1 MNIDSRTAIELMR
14 QLRTRRLISEGQA
27 ERVSLVSENSPAT
40 PQPPELTRI
49 TVLPV
54 RSEQKPQPTLKD
66 AITCWNELVE
76 ARQNPSR
83 NNLQQALLAKGFDC
97 KENWARKFYEDI
109 KDMLK
114 EQPKA
119 SVRG

>member
-1 MNIDSRTAIELMR
+1 MR
-14 QLRTRRLISEGQA
+14 QLKTRRLIGGRQSEQA
-27 ERVSLVSENSPAT
+27 SLARENSTAT
-40 PQPPELTRI
+40 PQPPEMAAI

-54 RSEQKPQPTLKD
+54 RSEQKPHPTLKD

-76 ARQNPSR
+76 AGQNPSR
-83 NNLQQALLAKGFDC
+83 NNLQQALLSKGFDC

-119 SVRG
+119 SVGG